1 MTVLPESAVTK
12 MLDKLEEDFKN
23 EYHDAKERMAFIKE
37 KRVWWQLITLRMV
50 RKRLERLRVE
60 I

>member
-1 MTVLPESAVTK
+1 MTVLPENVVTE
-12 MLDKLEEDFKN
+12 MLDRLEEDFKN
-23 EYHDAKERMAFIKE
+23 EYYDAKERMAFIKE
-37 KRVWWQLITLRMV
+37 KRVWWQLVTLRMV